1 MSLKRLCRWNFGVG
15 LVKQEKV
22 HIKDLI
28 AFLLAERM
36 IFLNINALKEKLENA
51 VMSVNS
57 FQSNQKKWKDF
68 FDNINNTF
76 CQDFSIL
83 LKQDTVNTLLEIHQ
97 KKEDVL
103 MANLLLLT
111 AFKEYDSVI
120 AKETII
126 ELEKIRVWSGQVANL
141 NFGQQVIGYCAEVN
155 KAITFFKTPEGQV
168 FENQLVEAE
177 KLLVWWKNT
186 ISYYNLIL
194 LNMNEIKKS
203 LDLISG
209 IELFQK

>member
-1 MSLKRLCRWNFGVG
+1 
-15 LVKQEKV
+15 
-22 HIKDLI
+22 
-28 AFLLAERM
+28 M
-36 IFLNINALKEKLENA
+36 IFLSINALKEKLENA
-51 VMSVNS
+51 VISVNA

-120 AKETII
+120 TKETIL

-155 KAITFFKTPEGQV
+155 KAITFLKHQKGRFLKI
-168 FENQLVEAE
+168 N
-177 KLLVWWKNT
+177 LLKQKNCLFGGKIQFPIIT
-186 ISYYNLIL
+186 LYCLI
-194 LNMNEIKKS
+194 
-203 LDLISG
+203 
-209 IELFQK
+209 

>member
-1 MSLKRLCRWNFGVG
+1 MITLNNDTLR
-15 LVKQEKV
+15 EK
-22 HIKDLI
+22 
-28 AFLLAERM
+28 F
-36 IFLNINALKEKLENA
+36 ENA
-51 VMSVNS
+51 MTSVNA

-68 FDNINNTF
+68 FNNINNTF

-141 NFGQQVIGYCAEVN
+141 NFGQQVVGYCAEVN
-155 KAITFFKTPEGQV
+155 KAIAFFKTPEGQV

-194 LNMNEIKKS
+194 LNMNEIKRS

-209 IELFQK
+209 VELFQK